1 VDLQDLFEEHRGHLR
16 QVAYRVL
23 GSTADAEDAV
33 QEAWLRLHRSDVGE
47 IENLRAWLT
56 TVVSRVAL
64 NQLRSRRRE
73 QPLDDRL
80 PDPVVTPEEG
90 PAERAELA
98 DSVSL
103 ALLVVL
109 DALEPAERLAF
120 VLHDMFAVPFAEI
133 APMVDRTPEA
143 TRQLASRARRRVRG
157 VEPSGTPAQRRE
169 VADAFLAAARTG
181 DVEGLVAVLDPD
193 VVLRVD
199 QGEGVRTVRGAR
211 EVAAQAAAY
220 RSADQRR
227 IPVLVGGMPG
237 ALGVLDGRPVALLAF
252 TVVGGRVSEV
262 DILGDL
268 ERLAELDPA
277 LWR

>member
-262 DILGDL
+262 DILADL

>member
-1 VDLQDLFEEHRGHLR
+1 
-16 QVAYRVL
+16 
-23 GSTADAEDAV
+23 
-33 QEAWLRLHRSDVGE
+33 
-47 IENLRAWLT
+47 
-56 TVVSRVAL
+56 VVSRVAL

-211 EVAAQAAAY
+211 EVATQAAAY

-262 DILGDL
+262 DILADL

>member
-1 VDLQDLFEEHRGHLR
+1 MDLQDLFEEHRGHLR

>member
-181 DVEGLVAVLDPD
+181 DVEGLVAVLDPG

-262 DILGDL
+262 DILADL

>member
-211 EVAAQAAAY
+211 EVATQAAAY

-262 DILGDL
+262 DILADL